1 MKKVMYDEMKMRQY
15 KYAGQG
21 SKRNFYHGDVIVLYL
36 HASLN
41 VVHYRTLLSDV
52 KDWYCYSFLNF
63 CFFQSLR
70 ALGSTT
76 SGENLISVC
85 RSWSFFE
92 CRYLETQFEEIH
104 RSTF

>member
-1 MKKVMYDEMKMRQY
+1 MKKVLHDEMKMRQY

-52 KDWYCYSFLNF
+52 KD
-63 CFFQSLR
+63 
-70 ALGSTT
+70 
-76 SGENLISVC
+76 
-85 RSWSFFE
+85 
-92 CRYLETQFEEIH
+92 
-104 RSTF
+104 